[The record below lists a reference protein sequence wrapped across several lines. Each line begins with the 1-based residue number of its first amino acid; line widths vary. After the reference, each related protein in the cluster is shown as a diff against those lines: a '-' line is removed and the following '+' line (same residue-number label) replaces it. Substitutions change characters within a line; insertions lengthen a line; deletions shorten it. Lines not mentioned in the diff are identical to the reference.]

1 MLSTKQYSFIKNLIA
16 YALPLI
22 VVGLWLIYIKSL
34 DPKIFYLQGALIC
47 IIWVSNLLLRIDSK
61 LYLGDGVM
69 FVDDSDPDRLI
80 CRIELDSN
88 LSDVASK
95 ESLTFIVKKAFLD

>member
-16 YALPLI
+16 YALPL
-22 VVGLWLIYIKSL
+22 VVVCLWLVYLKSW
-34 DPKIFYLQGALIC
+34 DPTIFYLQGALIC
-47 IIWVSNLLLRIDSK
+47 IIWVCNVLLRIDSK

-69 FVDDSDPDRLI
+69 FVDDSDPDKLI

>member
-16 YALPLI
+16 YALPL
-22 VVGLWLIYIKSL
+22 VVAGLWLVYLKSW

-47 IIWVSNLLLRIDSK
+47 IIWVCNVLLRIDSK

-69 FVDDSDPDRLI
+69 FVDDSDPDKLI

-88 LSDVASK
+88 LSGVASK
-95 ESLTFIVKKAFLD
+95 DSLTFIVKKAFLD